1 MVVLGIILVIVGLFV
16 ASLKILLT
24 IGIILLVVGL
34 VLNFV
39 PIGGRRRRLY

>member
-1 MVVLGIILVIVGLFV
+1 MIALAVILILVGLFV

-24 IGIILLVVGL
+24 IGLILLVAGL

-39 PIGGRRRRLY
+39 PIGGRRRRWY

>member
-1 MVVLGIILVIVGLFV
+1 MIALAVILILVGLFV

-24 IGIILLVVGL
+24 IGLILLVVGL